1 MRRSSSPLALL
12 AAALLACGM
21 TACGEGDAPSPPAA
35 SAPAT
40 EAAAPSP
47 AATPGESPTVEAREA
62 PAGDAG
68 AAAEDAT
75 SDDPLI
81 SAARVPW
88 KGDLDAI
95 VERGL
100 LRVGLPYGLST
111 YFLDGPTQRGIGYE
125 RVQSFEKSL
134 LKRLGKNAAR
144 LKVLIVPANR
154 SRLLAMLDE
163 GLIDVAAG
171 NITVTPQRAEA
182 LDFSAPFRTDV
193 RQVLVLG
200 PAAPEVASAEDMLAS
215 EVHVLPGSSYRE
227 YIAALNAR
235 RTADGRAAFPVVE
248 TDPNLTPEDLIE
260 MVAAGIVP
268 ATVTDQLIAEF
279 FVPIFPTLKVRED
292 IVLASGQQIAW
303 AMRKGSPLLKEA
315 VDDFVGE
322 ARKGTTLGNVLLNK
336 YLKDQKWAKN
346 ALAAEDL
353 RRFEA
358 ITQFLKTYA
367 GRYDFDWLMVAAQ
380 GYQES
385 GLDQAK
391 RSRVGAIGVMQL
403 MPATARDPN
412 VGIPEIDDPEKNIH
426 AGVKYLRFLRDR
438 YYSDPA
444 ITPLNQAL
452 FSFAAYNA
460 GPGNIARARKR
471 ATTLGLD
478 PNVWFDNV
486 EIATAK
492 TVSREPVVY
501 VRNIYKYYVAYKTI
515 TQQVKPSAQAAPG

>member
-1 MRRSSSPLALL
+1 MPRSPSPFALL
-12 AAALLACGM
+12 AAALLAAGI
-21 TACGEGDAPSPPAA
+21 TACGDSDAPAPPA
-35 SAPAT
+35 SAAATT

-47 AATPGESPTVEAREA
+47 AEPASEAPANDAEASTVEAE
-62 PAGDAG
+62 
-68 AAAEDAT
+68 

-81 SAARVPW
+81 AAARVPW

-100 LRVGLPYGLST
+100 LRVGLPYGLAT
-111 YFLDGPTQRGIGYE
+111 YFLDGPTQRGIAYE
-125 RVQSFEKSL
+125 RVQAFEKSL
-134 LKRLGKNAAR
+134 RKRLGESAAR
-144 LKVLIVPANR
+144 LKVLIVPASR

-163 GLIDVAAG
+163 GLVDVAAG

-200 PAAPEVASAEDMLAS
+200 PAAPEVTSAEDMLGSA
-215 EVHVLPGSSYRE
+215 VHVLPGSSYQE
-227 YIAALNAR
+227 YIAALNTR
-235 RTADGRAAFPVVE
+235 RATEGKAAFPVVE

-292 IVLASGQQIAW
+292 LVLANGQQVAW
-303 AMRKGSPLLKEA
+303 AMRKGSPALKAA
-315 VDDFVGE
+315 VDAFVAE
-322 ARKGTTLGNVLLNK
+322 SKKGTTLGNVLLNK

-346 ALAAEDL
+346 ALAAED
-353 RRFEA
+353 RGRFES
-358 ITQFLKTYA
+358 ITKFLKTYA
-367 GRYDFDWLMVAAQ
+367 GQYDFDWLMVAAQ

-385 GLDQAK
+385 GLDQTK

-403 MPATARDPN
+403 MPTTASDPN
-412 VGIPEIDDPEKNIH
+412 VGIPGIDDPENNIH

-471 ATTLGLD
+471 ATALGLD
-478 PNVWFDNV
+478 PDVWFDNV

-515 TQQVKPSAQAAPG
+515 TQEVRSSAQAAPS